1 MSRSQPQ
8 KKGSVKFVSGS
19 KTLFFP
25 ELKKRV
31 DQYFENHNIAKS
43 GGFRIKIK
51 TLVLLALYLVPF
63 GAILFANLHW
73 AVSLLMWALMGLGM
87 AGLGMSVM
95 HDANHGAFSS
105 KKSLNW
111 AMSHILNLMGGSTV
125 NWKLQHNILHHT
137 YTNVDG
143 MDDDISN
150 KPALR
155 LSPHAEAK
163 PAHRFQWWHAFFL
176 YSLTTLYWATAKDFM
191 QWVTYRR
198 NKVNTMTKAEYRWML
213 AKLIMIKAIYFFVLL
228 VVPSVFFGVPFI
240 QVITGFMLMHA
251 LAGLILTVIFQL
263 AHSLEGTSH
272 PLPDH
277 RGVIENEWAIH
288 QMNTTANFSPRNKI
302 LSWYVGGLNYQ
313 VEHHLFPKISHV
325 HYPAIS
331 AIVRNTAKE
340 FSIPYLQNDTFF
352 KALGY
357 HIQFLRKMGKM
368 PDIDE
373 AIG

>member
-8 KKGSVKFVSGS
+8 KKGSVKFVSTS

-43 GGFRIKIK
+43 GGFRIKLK
-51 TLVLLALYLVPF
+51 TVVLLALYLVPF
-63 GAILFANLHW
+63 GFVLFGELHW
-73 AVSLLMWALMGLGM
+73 AVSLVMWALMGLGM

-163 PAHRFQWWHAFFL
+163 PSHKFQWWHAFFL

-198 NKVNTMTKAEYRWML
+198 NKVNTMTKVQYRWML
-213 AKLIMIKAIYFFVLL
+213 AKLIIVKSMYFFVLL
-228 VVPSVFFGVPFI
+228 VVPSVFFSVPFI
-240 QVITGFMLMHA
+240 QVITGFILMHA

-272 PLPDH
+272 PLPND

-313 VEHHLFPKISHV
+313 VEHHLFPRISHV

-331 AIVRNTAKE
+331 AIVKSTANE